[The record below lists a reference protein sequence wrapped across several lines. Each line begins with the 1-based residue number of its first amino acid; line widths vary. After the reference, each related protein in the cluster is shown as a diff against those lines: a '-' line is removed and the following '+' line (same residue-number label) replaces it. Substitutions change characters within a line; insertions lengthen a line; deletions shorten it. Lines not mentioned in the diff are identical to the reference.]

1 MIPMLIFP
9 KSFYFYDK
17 SKRVNCIMKWTIL
30 KVLGLSHWDKNDRGT
45 ERPADVLGI
54 WGMMF
59 WEASK
64 LRT

>member
-1 MIPMLIFP
+1 
-9 KSFYFYDK
+9 
-17 SKRVNCIMKWTIL
+17 MKWTIL
-30 KVLGLSHWDKNDRGT
+30 KVLGLSHWDENDRGT
-45 ERPADVLGI
+45 EKPADVLGI